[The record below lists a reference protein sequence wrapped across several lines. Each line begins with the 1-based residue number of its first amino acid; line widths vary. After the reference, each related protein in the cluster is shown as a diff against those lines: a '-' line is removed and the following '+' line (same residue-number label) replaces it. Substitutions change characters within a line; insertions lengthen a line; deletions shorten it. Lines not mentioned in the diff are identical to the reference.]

1 MIKCP
6 FCAGQ
11 GNINAAKLV
20 KNDMQIYFCDEC
32 NTIWLT
38 LDIKESNCINFK
50 KFLKEYNLKGDQ
62 SDLYE
67 ARRL

>member
-11 GNINAAKLV
+11 GNIKSAKLV
-20 KNDMQIYFCDEC
+20 KNNMQIYFCDEC

-38 LDIKESNCINFK
+38 SDFRESNCINFK
-50 KFLKEYNLKGDQ
+50 KFLKDNDLKGEE
-62 SDLYE
+62 SDLYDIK
-67 ARRL
+67 RL